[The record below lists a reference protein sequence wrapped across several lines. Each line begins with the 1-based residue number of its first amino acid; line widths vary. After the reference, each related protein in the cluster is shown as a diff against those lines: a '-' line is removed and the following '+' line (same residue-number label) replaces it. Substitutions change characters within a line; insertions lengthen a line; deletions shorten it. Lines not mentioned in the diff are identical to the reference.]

1 MTAPEADHAVVV
13 IIGAGLVGASI
24 GRALVTAG
32 RTVHVEDRVPSHA
45 MVAASRGSGSVEP
58 ASADEVGLVVVAV
71 PPDATPAAVADALE
85 RFPHAVVTDVASV
98 KTRVLSELI
107 AAGVDV
113 SRYCGS
119 HPMAG
124 SQHTGPLT
132 ADGDLFV
139 DRTWVVTP
147 HRRMDPR
154 AQTVVEQLVA
164 DCRARAVEMLCE
176 NHDEAVAQVSHLPQ
190 LMSSLTAG
198 HLRSVPA
205 THLAL
210 AGQGIRDVTRI
221 AGSDPVLWRQIIAA
235 NREAVQHELRAVR
248 DDLDALI
255 EHFDDPQA
263 VEDFIAR
270 GRIGALSLP
279 GKHGAPSRATVPVVM
294 VIPDEPGALAR
305 LFSDIEA
312 AGVNVEDLQIEHDP
326 ERQIGYLAVQVVPE
340 LAEQLTAQMVAAGR
354 QLR

>member
-1 MTAPEADHAVVV
+1 MTAASSVV
-13 IIGAGLVGASI
+13 IIGVGLVGASI

-45 MVAASRGSGSVEP
+45 MVAASLGAGTVEAP
-58 ASADEVGLVVVAV
+58 DPTGVALVVVAV
-71 PPDATPAAVADALE
+71 PPDVTAATVAQALV

-98 KTRVLSELI
+98 KSRVLREL
-107 AAGVDV
+107 ADLGADV

-132 ADGDLFV
+132 ADAELFV

-147 HRRMDPR
+147 HRRMEAS
-154 AQTVVEQLVA
+154 AQRVVEHLIA
-164 DCRARAVEMLCE
+164 DCGARAVEMLAE
-176 NHDEAVAQVSHLPQ
+176 LHDEAVAQVSHVPQ

-221 AGSDPVLWRQIIAA
+221 AGSDPVLWRQIIGA
-235 NREAVQHELRAVR
+235 NREAIRTELLAVR
-248 DDLDALI
+248 DDLDALLAD
-255 EHFDDPQA
+255 FDDPQA
-263 VEDFIAR
+263 IEDFIAR
-270 GRIGALSLP
+270 GRVGALSLP
-279 GKHGAPSRATVPVVM
+279 GKHGAPARALVPVVIA
-294 VIPDEPGALAR
+294 IPDEPGSLAR
-305 LFSDIEA
+305 LFQDIEA

-326 ERQIGYLAVQVVPE
+326 ERQVGYLAVQVVPE
-340 LAEQLTAQMVAAGR
+340 GVDRLTAAMQDAGW